1 MDVDDSTESWISL
14 DALDHVYLGLDD
26 DIEYDPLSSI
36 GPDVLDTIPNQSL
49 PVYSDDIALF
59 NDLALYLRP
68 DDELID
74 CDEDLACADMD
85 SNSLATQER
94 SLSAHV
100 SSPRHHLAPPE
111 LINEELYAMVWEF
124 QPLGSYDHTGC
135 APLFAVLTGWGFG
148 MDCATALSALADGG
162 PPALLGLFCGG
173 QPSAES
179 SSASSS
185 V

>member
-1 MDVDDSTESWISL
+1 MSLHQSVRFNDPPVTEYNSMDVDDSTKSRISL
-14 DALDHVYLGLDD
+14 DALDCVYLGLDD

-49 PVYSDDIALF
+49 PVFSDDIALF

-85 SNSLATQER
+85 SNSPATQER

-100 SSPRHHLAPPE
+100 TSPGHHSAPPE
-111 LINEELYAMVWEF
+111 LTNEELYSKF
-124 QPLGSYDHTGC
+124 QPLRSYDHTGYEY
-135 APLFAVLTGWGFG
+135 
-148 MDCATALSALADGG
+148 
-162 PPALLGLFCGG
+162 
-173 QPSAES
+173 QN
-179 SSASSS
+179 
-185 V
+185 

>member
-1 MDVDDSTESWISL
+1 MDVDDSTESRISL
-14 DALDHVYLGLDD
+14 DALDHVYLGPDD

-36 GPDVLDTIPNQSL
+36 GPDVLDTIPDQSL
-49 PVYSDDIALF
+49 LVYSDDIALF
-59 NDLALYLRP
+59 NDPALYLGP

-100 SSPRHHLAPPE
+100 SSPGHHLAPPE
-111 LINEELYAMVWEF
+111 LTNEEFDILLVVLAN
-124 QPLGSYDHTGC
+124 GSIG
-135 APLFAVLTGWGFG
+135 APLFAFLTGWSFG

-162 PPALLGLFCGG
+162 SPALLGLFCGG
-173 QPSAES
+173 QPSAKS